1 MDTQTTFKFLK
12 HLNDIS
18 KELSNIN
25 KNLDKINKSFENFI
39 NLHKAETSGPKTNI
53 DDLDFSLSG
62 QIIKKVDEKLEF
74 NKLELKDLEIED
86 VLYHNRFKKLISY
99 QPEIGE
105 TYLSNCLPMKDI
117 YNNLDFVDLK
127 YCIRA
132 TKEEEIWYWKQ
143 YNSRNK
149 EKE

>member
-86 VLYHNRFKKLISY
+86 VLYHNRFKKL
-99 QPEIGE
+99 
-105 TYLSNCLPMKDI
+105 
-117 YNNLDFVDLK
+117 NNSLK
-127 YCIRA
+127 KKNI
-132 TKEEEIWYWKQ
+132 K
-143 YNSRNK
+143 
-149 EKE
+149 